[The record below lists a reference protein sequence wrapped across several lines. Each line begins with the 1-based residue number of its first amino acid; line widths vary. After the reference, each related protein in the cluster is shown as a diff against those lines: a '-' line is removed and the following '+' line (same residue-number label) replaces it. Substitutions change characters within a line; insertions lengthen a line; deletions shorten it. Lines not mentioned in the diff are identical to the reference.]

1 MNLLMIP
8 ARLQYLDVIVAAL
21 TVPLAF
27 EDILESGNVD
37 ISLRANS
44 YQSHFGICC
53 GGLINVI
60 TLLRL

>member
-21 TVPLAF
+21 TVPIAF
-27 EDILESGNVD
+27 EDILESGNAD

-44 YQSHFGICC
+44 YQSHFCC
-53 GGLINVI
+53 GALINVI
-60 TLLRL
+60 TLL

>member
-27 EDILESGNVD
+27 EDILESGNAD

-44 YQSHFGICC
+44 YQSHFGIFC
-53 GGLINVI
+53 GALINVI
-60 TLLRL
+60 TLL